1 MAEVVKSHRHEIDR
15 LAESRRVRIVAVG
28 CWVGEHWRVF
38 LLVVAVGG
46 AALSRWVDR
55 FFEWILA

>member
-1 MAEVVKSHRHEIDR
+1 MRSTCQRRAAEWGIE
-15 LAESRRVRIVAVG
+15 AVG

-38 LLVVAVGG
+38 LLIVAVGG

-55 FFEWILA
+55 LSGFWPDPEKRKN